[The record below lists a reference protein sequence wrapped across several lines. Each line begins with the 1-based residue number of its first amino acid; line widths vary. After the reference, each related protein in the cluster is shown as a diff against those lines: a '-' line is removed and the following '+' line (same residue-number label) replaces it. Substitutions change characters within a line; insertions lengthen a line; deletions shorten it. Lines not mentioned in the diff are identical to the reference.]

1 MLFDKPIEQFKYDD
15 SPREEHKTRLEQAIA
30 AAKTKDFN
38 KAIGLGSKV
47 ALHVGGKE
55 KLYEH
60 LPPQEMLEFLKKA
73 HWKLRP
79 EAFYKYTQNKD
90 NLDKMSPQEA
100 ARFALEASKLHPQIS
115 QSVSGGSAVDLRNLI
130 GTNNNAQDSYKQK
143 ITELKGA
150 DKFWRGY
157 ESGASPRDFATWRMA
172 ATGNSKT
179 YPHYSGDRAN
189 PDNKWLAEGGK
200 GALDAHASSSQHALL
215 DYLTSHDEHPI
226 SWKKVKQ
233 PSGETKFEPHV
244 TLYRGIS
251 GGFAKGILDALKH
264 DKSTNEIDKKN
275 VSVPALP
282 FQSWSLAP
290 HWAQTFGARTEP
302 GKEPTG
308 LVIKK
313 QVPLK
318 DVIHTGFLS
327 HFPGHYHEHPNEM
340 EVVVRHDNEKIH
352 LNDKNIHSVRLPST
366 NEFNQYEENFQAP
379 KVRPSVKPL
388 KKAEQDHVDRGL
400 VLKLKNV
407 TVKQLKEALKD
418 VHPKIRKLAAQHPA
432 LTPELM
438 KEVLAGNDNWLKG
451 VLLQRHDLPE
461 EIKLLETKA
470 LDNTNLEHQ
479 AFSIA
484 REDVLGNL
492 KKSIGFVTFPHFGV
506 LSPRTS
512 PKSVTPAQIGELYER
527 AFNQKA
533 PTDRRPGSTVVNV
546 SQDKPVP
553 PEERKLIPWVR
564 TGLKSSFARA
574 TENHE
579 SQHTIFGEIAQ
590 KFGNHTRKQL
600 ADKLV
605 SQLSDDDQDHL
616 IKVTAKFVPK
626 NAISNE
632 ERIAYLHHY
641 LTDPIARNQMHPEF
655 DASRLGHFSEQDIES
670 AKEATKRNNVIKAR
684 KIWNNLR
691 SLANRITPAHLS
703 LHTEKSEIALW
714 GEALRKKDEAWQL
727 EHMANQLGIDTALQ
741 DYLDAIHLVTG
752 QKIMIAEVRRFV
764 AQSGGDMFQA
774 ALKAAGLDSA
784 AEEEAVKRALG
795 FVQLHKS
802 EEKVSV
808 QTVSPVTPDADA
820 VAKLIQKAADDGS
833 IEKIDLD
840 GRYSSGAL
848 IARED
853 VTSSVFLLKP
863 ESDKKSPAAGMNDN
877 QTPMVYREAAFC
889 RLANQLGLS
898 NDLPDAKLVQLDG
911 KTYIA
916 IEFLGVDYATA
927 EKARQMDP
935 IRVTQAFTPY
945 LRSGQIFKWSALDW
959 IAGDVDRHG
968 NNMMINDEG
977 TVKLIDQGSSFAGE
991 HFSPGQDKDSFI
1003 PFYLR
1008 IWSSNKN
1015 FQELDIKDRLMSM
1028 PVADTMT
1035 DQRLKNWILSV
1046 DESELVERLSALKID
1061 VAPVLKR
1068 LKQLKEGAA
1077 EHKNFSEFINKL
1089 WAS

>member
-15 SPREEHKTRLEQAIA
+15 SPREVHKTRLEQAIA
-30 AAKTKDFN
+30 AAKIKDFN
-38 KAIGLGSKV
+38 TAIDLGSKV

-60 LPPQEMLEFLKKA
+60 LPPQQMLEFLKKA
-73 HWKLRP
+73 NWKLRP
-79 EAFYKYTQNKD
+79 EAFYKYTQNKA
-90 NLDKMSPQEA
+90 NLDKMNPQEA
-100 ARFALEASKLHPQIS
+100 ASFALEASKLHPQIS
-115 QSVSGGSAVDLRNLI
+115 QSIGGGSAVDLRNLI
-130 GTNNNAQDSYKQK
+130 GTNNNAQDSYKEK
-143 ITELKGA
+143 IANLKSA

-157 ESGASPRDFATWRMA
+157 EAGAQPRYFATWRAA
-172 ATGNSKT
+172 ATGNAKT
-179 YPHYSGDRAN
+179 YSHYSGDRAN
-189 PDNKWLAEGGK
+189 PDKKWLSEGGK
-200 GALDAHASSSQHALL
+200 EALESHASNSQHALL
-215 DYLTSHDEHPI
+215 DYLTAHDEHPI

-233 PSGETKFEPHV
+233 PSGEIKVEPHV

-264 DKSTNEIDKKN
+264 DKATNEIDKKN
-275 VSVPALP
+275 ISVPALP

-290 HWAQTFGARTEP
+290 HWAQTFGARTEQ
-302 GKEPTG
+302 GQEPRG

-379 KVRPSVKPL
+379 KVRQPVKPL
-388 KKAEQDHVDRGL
+388 KKTEQDHVDRGL
-400 VLKLKNV
+400 ALKLKNV
-407 TVKQLKEALKD
+407 TTKQLRAALKD
-418 VHPKIRKLAAQHPA
+418 PHPKIRKLAVLHPCLSA
-432 LTPELM
+432 ELM
-438 KEVLAGNDNWLKG
+438 KEVLAGTDGWLKK
-451 VLLQRHDLPE
+451 LLLERHDLPE
-461 EIKLLETKA
+461 DIKA
-470 LDNTNLEHQ
+470 LESKVIDNPNLEHQ
-479 AFSIA
+479 AFVIA
-484 REDVLGNL
+484 REDALNNL

-506 LSPRTS
+506 LAPRTG
-512 PKSVTPAQIGELYER
+512 PKTVTAGQIGQLYER
-527 AFNQKA
+527 AFSQAA
-533 PTDRRPGSTVVNV
+533 PTDKRPASTVLNV
-546 SQDKPVP
+546 SENKPVP

-564 TGLKSSFARA
+564 TGLKDTFARA
-574 TENHE
+574 SANHE
-579 SQHTIFGEIAQ
+579 SQHAVFGEIAQ
-590 KFGNHTRKQL
+590 KFGNATRRQL

-605 SQLSDDDQDHL
+605 SQLSPDDQDHL
-616 IKVTAKFVPK
+616 TKVTAKFVPK
-626 NAISNE
+626 GARSNE

-655 DASRLGHFSEQDIES
+655 DATRLGHLSEADIES

-691 SLANRITPAHLS
+691 SLANRITPSHLS
-703 LHTEKSEIALW
+703 LQTEKSEIELW
-714 GEALRKKDEAWQL
+714 GEALKKKDEAWQL

-752 QKIMIAEVRRFV
+752 QKVMIAEVRRFI

-774 ALKAAGLDSA
+774 ALKAAGLDSS
-784 AEEEAVKRALG
+784 EEEQAVKRALC

-802 EEKVSV
+802 EESFAV
-808 QTVSPVTPDADA
+808 QTVAPVTPDADG
-820 VAKLIQKAADDGS
+820 VAKLIQNAAKNNS
-833 IEKIDLD
+833 IEKINLD

-848 IARED
+848 IARDDE
-853 VTSSVFLLKP
+853 TQSVFLLKP

-911 KTYIA
+911 KTYVA
-916 IEFLGVDYATA
+916 LEFLGIDYATA
-927 EKARQMDP
+927 EKARQIDP
-935 IRVTQAFTPY
+935 LRVTQALTPY

-977 TVKLIDQGSSFAGE
+977 QVKLIDQGSSFAGE

-1015 FQELDIKDRLMSM
+1015 FQELETKDRLMSM
-1028 PVADTMT
+1028 PIADTMT
-1035 DQRLKNWILSV
+1035 DQKLKNWVLAI
-1046 DESELVERLSALKID
+1046 DESELVQNLSGLKVD

-1068 LKQLKEGAA
+1068 LKQLKDGAT
-1077 EHKNFSEFINKL
+1077 EQSNFSEFINKL
-1089 WAS
+1089 WAA